1 MDLGWWGE
9 VDVPAAVTFLAA
21 REEIDDA
28 RIGVV
33 GLSMGG
39 EQAIGALAVDPRIR
53 VVVAEGNYLLVD
65 REPWGRI
72 RDRLEALAL
81 YQHHERV
88 NARHY
93 VDGGY
98 PDRPFKVG

>member
-39 EQAIGALAVDPRIR
+39 RI
-53 VVVAEGNYLLVD
+53 AQDFY
-65 REPWGRI
+65 
-72 RDRLEALAL
+72 AL
-81 YQHHERV
+81 YP
-88 NARHY
+88 RH
-93 VDGGY
+93 VASLTIVASFTGFQNFSDA
-98 PDRPFKVG
+98 DRQKFLSLRLVQ